1 MKITVTTSDDKV
13 FCLDVAQD
21 LELENLK
28 ALCAMEIGAE
38 VAQIVVIFNGRE
50 LSSDKQTL
58 QQCGVGDGDFIML
71 ERRRSA
77 NRSGERALEAAL
89 DVGGRR
95 TTERGSH

>member
-38 VAQIVVIFNGRE
+38 VAQIVVIFNGR
-50 LSSDKQTL
+50 S
-58 QQCGVGDGDFIML
+58 
-71 ERRRSA
+71 
-77 NRSGERALEAAL
+77 
-89 DVGGRR
+89 
-95 TTERGSH
+95 